1 MVIKNKQKLILN
13 GSSLEMSE
21 VIDFLQSASMKVSV
35 DEEAAG
41 NIIHIRNKVMEW
53 MKKHNKAVYGFNT
66 GLGRLKDFTVK
77 ESMQEAFQE
86 NILHSHAAGLGVY
99 FEDEISRLTMLLRAN
114 VFCRGNSGVRYELVE
129 RLITFINH
137 ELYPA
142 IPQVGSLGVG
152 DLQPMAHLGLCL
164 AGSDKG
170 KIKYKGKVLS
180 APLAIEKA
188 GIEPVKFK
196 FATKEALSLISGSTV
211 LLAASIYAYF
221 RARRLLAISDATLAL
236 SLEAMRG
243 EICAYDPRIQEARGM
258 VGQEKTAAN
267 VRYLLEKSQ
276 FLDQQCRLLLG
287 EADPRIQDAVSFRSS
302 PQVHGAIREALFYIR
317 TVLTREVNA
326 STDNPL
332 IFHNEDGTLDII
344 SGGNYHGAPLAYGMD
359 LLGIVLTDLGVISER
374 RSARFLDPSMSGGL
388 PYNLVSSTLGLNT
401 GFALIQAN
409 ATAIVGEM
417 RVLATPAS
425 IGSIPSK
432 NNQEDHNS
440 MGMCSVRKVL
450 QILNYLEEIL
460 AIELLCATQAID
472 ILYQKNPRLKLGQ
485 GTRKI
490 YTLIRKKVP
499 FVKEDVYSRE
509 LISKMLKILKRGEV
523 FKLLKTMEGF
533 VIY

>member
-1 MVIKNKQKLILN
+1 MSLLNNKELILN
-13 GSSLEMSE
+13 GSSLEMSDI
-21 VIDFLQSASMKVSV
+21 IDFLQMDSAHVSV

-41 NIIHIRNKVMEW
+41 NVVYTRNKVMEW

-66 GLGRLKDFTVK
+66 GLGRLKDFAVQ

-86 NILHSHAAGLGVY
+86 KILHSHAAGLGVY
-99 FEDEISRLTMLLRAN
+99 FEDEISRLSMLLRAN

-129 RLITFINH
+129 RIINFINYG
-137 ELYPA
+137 LYPA

-152 DLQPMAHLGLCL
+152 DLQPMAHMGLCL
-164 AGSDKG
+164 AGNEKG
-170 KIKYKGKVLS
+170 KIKYKGKILS

-188 GIEPVKFK
+188 GLEQIKFK

-211 LLAASIYAYF
+211 LLAASIYAYY
-221 RARRLLAISDATLAL
+221 RARRLLALSDATLAL

-243 EICAYDPRIQEARGM
+243 EICAYDKRIQEARGM
-258 VGQEKTAAN
+258 VGQVKTAAN
-267 VRYLLEKSQ
+267 VRYLLEKSE
-276 FLDQQCRLLLG
+276 FLDQKCRLLLG
-287 EADPRIQDAVSFRSS
+287 EADPRVQDAVSFRSS
-302 PQVHGAIREALFYIR
+302 PQVHGAIREVLFYIR

-344 SGGNYHGAPLAYGMD
+344 SGGNYHGAPLAYAMD

-388 PYNLVSSTLGLNT
+388 PYNLTASTLGLNT
-401 GFALIQAN
+401 GFALIQAD

-417 RVLATPAS
+417 RVLANPAS

-450 QILNYLEEIL
+450 QLLNYLEEIL
-460 AIELLCATQAID
+460 AIELLCAAQAVDLI
-472 ILYQKNPRLKLGQ
+472 YQKNPRLKLGQ

-499 FVKEDVYSRE
+499 FAREDVYSRE
-509 LISKMLKILKRGEV
+509 LISKLIKILKKGEL
-523 FKLLKTMEGF
+523 FKLLRTMEGF

>member
-1 MVIKNKQKLILN
+1 MTIKKKHELILN
-13 GSSLEMSE
+13 GSSLEMSD
-21 VIDFLQSASMKVSV
+21 VIDFLQADYTRVLVS
-35 DEEAAG
+35 EEAAETVV
-41 NIIHIRNKVMEW
+41 HTRNKVMEW
-53 MKKHNKAVYGFNT
+53 MKNQNKAVYGFNT

-77 ESMQEAFQE
+77 ESMQEVFQE
-86 NILHSHAAGLGVY
+86 KILHSHAAGLGVY
-99 FEDEISRLTMLLRAN
+99 FEDKIVKLSMLLRAN

-129 RLITFINH
+129 RLVKFINH
-137 ELYPA
+137 DLYPA

-164 AGSDKG
+164 AGNEKG

-180 APLAIEKA
+180 APVAIEKA

-211 LLAASIYAYF
+211 LLAASVYAYF
-221 RARRLLAISDATLAL
+221 KARRLLAISDATLAL

-258 VGQEKTAAN
+258 VGQIKTAAN

-276 FLDQQCRLLLG
+276 FLDPKCRLLFG
-287 EADPRIQDAVSFRSS
+287 EANPRIQDAVSFRSS
-302 PQVHGAIREALFYIR
+302 PQVHGAIREVLFYIR
-317 TVLTREVNA
+317 TVLTREINA

-332 IFHNEDGTLDII
+332 IFHNEDGTMDII
-344 SGGNYHGAPLAYGMD
+344 SGGNYHGAPLAYAMD
-359 LLGIVLTDLGVISER
+359 MLGIVLTDLGVISER
-374 RSARFLDPSMSGGL
+374 RSARFLDPTMSGGL
-388 PYNLVSSTLGLNT
+388 PYNLVNSTLGLNT

-417 RVLATPAS
+417 RVLANPAS

-440 MGMCSVRKVL
+440 MGMCSARKVL
-450 QILNYLEEIL
+450 QLLNYLEEIL
-460 AIELLCATQAID
+460 AIELLCAAQAID
-472 ILYQKNPRLKLGQ
+472 IIYQKNHKLKLGQ
-485 GTRKI
+485 GTRKL

-499 FVKEDVYSRE
+499 FAKEDVYSRE
-509 LISKMLKILKRGEV
+509 LISKMIKILKRGEV
-523 FKLLKTMEGF
+523 FKLLRSMEQYI
-533 VIY
+533 IY